1 MTTARASKDS
11 VQAYLKEIGKISM
24 LTREEE
30 ITFGKQVQQ
39 GMRLQGVKDHLAQHL
54 GRQPSWE
61 EWAEQA
67 ELSVAALKQQVNR
80 AERARGRMVEANLR
94 LVVSIAKKYTK
105 RSLDLMDLVQEG
117 TIGLHRGVEKF
128 DPSKG
133 YRFSTYAYW
142 WIRQAITRALAEK
155 GRTIRLPIHI
165 VEKLNKIKKAQ
176 RSLSQKLGRKATLQ
190 EVAEEVDIE
199 VQQVRS
205 YLDKAQ
211 RPMSLNL
218 LVGDKGDTEFGEM
231 LEDKQERSPEDYVT
245 SSILRED
252 LYSLMEKLTPQQR
265 EVLMLRFGFE
275 TGQGLSLAKIGNRL
289 NVSRERVRQIER
301 DAIKKLRKSSNNI
314 KAYLAV

>member
-39 GMRLQGVKDHLAQHL
+39 GMQLQGVKEHLVQRL

-61 EWAEQA
+61 EWAERA
-67 ELSVAALKQQVNR
+67 ELSVAALKCQINR

-190 EVAEEVDIE
+190 EVAEEVGIE
-199 VQQVRS
+199 VQQVRT

-252 LYSLMEKLTPQQR
+252 LYNLMEKLTPQQR